1 MFKDRDCLGPLPSC
15 LREGVDSVLL
25 DHDVSDIL
33 NIGESEMTQT
43 TSRVGK
49 RGTIVVPA
57 ALRKQYGL
65 EEGALVIAE
74 EREDGILLRPAV
86 AFPVEVY
93 TRERRAEFLL
103 NNAVDS
109 DDYRGA
115 VAEVLK
121 LGLDPDAIPH
131 SPPGE

>member
-1 MFKDRDCLGPLPSC
+1 MS
-15 LREGVDSVLL
+15 S
-25 DHDVSDIL
+25 
-33 NIGESEMTQT
+33 T

-57 ALRKQYGL
+57 ALRERYGF

-93 TRERRAEFLL
+93 SPERRAEFLL
-103 NNAVDS
+103 TNAVDA
-109 DDYRGA
+109 DDYQRA
-115 VAEVLK
+115 LAEVRE
-121 LGLDPDAIPH
+121 LGLDPEDIPH
-131 SPPGE
+131 NPPAE

>member
-1 MFKDRDCLGPLPSC
+1 M
-15 LREGVDSVLL
+15 

-49 RGTIVVPA
+49 RGAVVVPA

-103 NNAVDS
+103 NNAVDQ
-109 DDYRGA
+109 DDYRSA